1 MQETELPSLD
11 QEESLEK
18 EMATHSSILAWE
30 IPWTEES
37 GGLQSVGLK
46 KTHTGLNMHRHR
58 PHNDP
63 PLFSMKRPN
72 VALASQ
78 REMFTEFSPSIIF
91 AKNISKSLH
100 LELRKNIL
108 IIVTA
113 SKSKNQ
119 KIVPNSGVSE
129 AEGRK

>member
-1 MQETELPSLD
+1 
-11 QEESLEK
+11 
-18 EMATHSSILAWE
+18 MATHSSILAWE

-37 GGLQSVGLK
+37 GGLQSVGLQ

-129 AEGRK
+129 AEG